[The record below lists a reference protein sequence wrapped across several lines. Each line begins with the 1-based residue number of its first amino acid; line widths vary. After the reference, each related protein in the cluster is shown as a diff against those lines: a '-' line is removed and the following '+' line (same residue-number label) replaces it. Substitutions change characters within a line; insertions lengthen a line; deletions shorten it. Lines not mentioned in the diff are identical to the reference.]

1 MNGMR
6 DMENL
11 PWIAISESERK
22 RRRDAVDYARASLAL
37 EGFRLSEVDEV
48 DAQAFVDGDLT
59 LNELITR
66 AALRQKSVGIQMIKD
81 D

>member
-1 MNGMR
+1 
-6 DMENL
+6 MENL
-11 PWIAISESERK
+11 SRIANSESERK

-48 DAQAFVDGDLT
+48 DAQAFVDGYLT

-66 AALRQKSVGIQMIKD
+66 AALRQNSVGIQMIKD

>member
-1 MNGMR
+1 
-6 DMENL
+6 MENL
-11 PWIAISESERK
+11 PCIAISESERK
-22 RRRDAVDYARASLAL
+22 RRRDAVDYARASIAL

-66 AALRQKSVGIQMIKD
+66 AALRQKSAGIQMIKD